1 MSSRGLAIGHV
12 FTRDGLHVATITQ
25 EALLRSNRAG

>member
-12 FTRDGLHVATITQ
+12 FTRAGEHVATITQ
-25 EALLRSNRAG
+25 EALLRRAR